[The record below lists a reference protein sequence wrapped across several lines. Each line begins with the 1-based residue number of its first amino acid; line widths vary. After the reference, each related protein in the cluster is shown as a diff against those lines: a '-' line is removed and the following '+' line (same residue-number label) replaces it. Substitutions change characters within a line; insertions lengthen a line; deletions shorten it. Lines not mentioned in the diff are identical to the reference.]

1 MKIQGRDGMLFRG
14 EVRRW
19 DGDRSIGPALWTS
32 DPSGYFVRANPQS
45 LADVEADPW
54 IDGDQE
60 FDVAYR
66 ATFVGPDENP
76 VPLPDQ
82 PDPSVGQG
90 APPVVFAGAPSSDPA
105 AAPAPAPEPQ
115 PAPVE
120 VPAPGPVPVATPVVH
135 VGQTPAQ
142 IQASKRCTVPDLH
155 GKTLVNA
162 RRALARHGCALGT
175 VKHRAQGR
183 RVAHQ
188 GARAGRTLNRGS
200 AVSVSL
206 R

>member
-1 MKIQGRDGMLFRG
+1 
-14 EVRRW
+14 V
-19 DGDRSIGPALWTS
+19 
-32 DPSGYFVRANPQS
+32 
-45 LADVEADPW
+45 
-54 IDGDQE
+54 
-60 FDVAYR
+60 
-66 ATFVGPDENP
+66 P
-76 VPLPDQ
+76 V
-82 PDPSVGQG
+82 
-90 APPVVFAGAPSSDPA
+90 
-105 AAPAPAPEPQ
+105 PEPQ
-115 PAPVE
+115 PAPAPVE
-120 VPAPGPVPVATPVVH
+120 TPAPVATPVVH

-142 IQASKRCTVPDLH
+142 IQAAKRCTVPDLH

-175 VKHRAQGR
+175 VKHRAEGR